1 MIEEPLGGAHRDVGA
16 MATALRN
23 RLIQELDLLNA
34 VPLHD
39 LVESRYRRLRQYG
52 AYQG

>member
-1 MIEEPLGGAHRDVGA
+1 
-16 MATALRN
+16 MAQALRE
-23 RLIQELDLLNA
+23 RLIQELDVLSA
-34 VPLHD
+34 VSLDD